1 MGSASRRSPRR
12 CTLPEFIEELDPEPP
27 TDHLSFA
34 LGVALA
40 RLAPV
45 DDQGQST
52 SSNQPGILEPASA
65 DLSHAL
71 PAGILFLDGSL
82 EDNDH
87 RDDLG
92 QPPAAPLHQA
102 WSRHGSAIRPTRN
115 LRDWLRLDFFK
126 DVHKGMYENRPI
138 HWPLSS
144 SGKTFVTWLN
154 IHRMDERTLK
164 VLLADHLLSARSR
177 SDSSR

>member
-1 MGSASRRSPRR
+1 M
-12 CTLPEFIEELDPEPP
+12 T
-27 TDHLSFA
+27 
-34 LGVALA
+34 
-40 RLAPV
+40 
-45 DDQGQST
+45 QGQPT
-52 SSNQPGILEPASA
+52 TSNQPGILDPTTA

-82 EDNDH
+82 EENDH

-92 QPPAAPLHQA
+92 TAAAAPLHQA
-102 WSRHGSAIRPTRN
+102 WSRYGSAIAPSRS

-144 SGKTFVTWLN
+144 SGKTFVAWVN
-154 IHRMDERTLK
+154 IHRMDDRTLQ
-164 VLLADHLLSARSR
+164 VLLADHLIPARISHR
-177 SDSSR
+177 WRAG